1 MYDPYLVPIRSLP
14 FAALRF
20 GLSSATH
27 DGGDLVAICGGKVQ
41 TIPRAEGEA
50 TVHSSNLCHAVT
62 AMTVG
67 ERFSL
72 ICFFERGGSTTVGST
87 HESKTTVD

>member
-1 MYDPYLVPIRSLP
+1 VNV
-14 FAALRF
+14 ALCD
-20 GLSSATH
+20 SATH

-72 ICFFERGGSTTVGST
+72 ICFFERGGSTTVDARVKDHS
-87 HESKTTVD
+87 